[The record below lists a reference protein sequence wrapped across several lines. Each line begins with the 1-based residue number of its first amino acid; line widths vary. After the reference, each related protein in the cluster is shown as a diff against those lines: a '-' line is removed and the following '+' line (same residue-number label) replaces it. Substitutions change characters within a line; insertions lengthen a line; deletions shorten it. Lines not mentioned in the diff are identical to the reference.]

1 MGNLAKLFE
10 WKDFLVP
17 SLGTR
22 GIIEMAAA
30 ERGKKSMSGRT
41 VVITFLVSRVKS
53 PREHNYAV

>member
-1 MGNLAKLFE
+1 
-10 WKDFLVP
+10 LVP

-41 VVITFLVSRVKS
+41 VVITLLISYLR
-53 PREHNYAV
+53 